1 MQYKMDWNI
10 FLLFVCSVPVKTLSK
25 SDMPNPFF
33 DLLATLGKV
42 KFFHL
47 PGCEDVLPG
56 VLDYLCQNDLKQ
68 FEMYIEQHTHG
79 ATKTVVNNAGK
90 RACQN
95 VISKQE
101 GNATGDITTIPGTA
115 I

>member
-1 MQYKMDWNI
+1 M
-10 FLLFVCSVPVKTLSK
+10 LT
-25 SDMPNPFF
+25 
-33 DLLATLGKV
+33 ALGKV

-56 VLDYLCQNDLKQ
+56 VLDFLCQNDVNQ
-68 FEMYIEQHTHG
+68 FEVYIEQHTHG